1 MAFDDVCSKL
11 NMTTDSAKYRTPGLP
26 PSGVASEVEAALS
39 VTVGKAT
46 AHLRNAWAAA
56 SLEESLAARSLGL
69 VQAEVEATQRAATAS
84 VSSDAGMT
92 AADLRGA
99 SAASSYADA
108 VRADFFGAT
117 GVMMAGQAALGVS
130 AVSSTFPDADRIAEM
145 SLSAAAGTVTADM
158 YANSLSDQFAGTS
171 GLAKSAPL
179 GLLDS
184 QMLAA
189 SATTHISAIEQTK
202 RQLDAMH
209 QPWAG
214 ASVSPSLKSYL
225 DALNGGSS
233 LSLAVNAARIAKNP
247 FTSIFGDDAA
257 EALKRMTA
265 PAAAT
270 QTHKDWYEQTFG
282 LVKAVDSLNIS
293 SAATTYQSTLV
304 SDFLDRVTGIASLT
318 RQFEE
323 TLKAVN
329 VPSGLY
335 DSIAGFTKAGQVSA
349 HFFTDPLAGL
359 GGTLERFDAF
369 RDLQDTPAWR
379 VMEAAAQAA
388 TARADIDE
396 GDEGHYQE
404 EVVADLQRAAVE
416 VLAQPNEVQV
426 LASILSTL
434 EQLAKSSRQTARE
447 KWLFQILYPLF
458 IALLMAMLAPTFDF
472 YIKRGLE
479 RLTPRET
486 EKAVKEEMR
495 EQVGDLRLL
504 SMQRFISVEKLAV
517 TMSPKAKAPVVGHLK
532 KGAVVRLLDEQGSF
546 TLVSW
551 RSEDGNIEI
560 KGWVFT
566 RYLQRFS

>member
-1 MAFDDVCSKL
+1 
-11 NMTTDSAKYRTPGLP
+11 
-26 PSGVASEVEAALS
+26 
-39 VTVGKAT
+39 
-46 AHLRNAWAAA
+46 
-56 SLEESLAARSLGL
+56 
-69 VQAEVEATQRAATAS
+69 
-84 VSSDAGMT
+84 
-92 AADLRGA
+92 
-99 SAASSYADA
+99 
-108 VRADFFGAT
+108 
-117 GVMMAGQAALGVS
+117 
-130 AVSSTFPDADRIAEM
+130 
-145 SLSAAAGTVTADM
+145 M
-158 YANSLSDQFAGTS
+158 YANSIAEQFAGTS
-171 GLAKSAPL
+171 GLFKNASL

-189 SATTHISAIEQTK
+189 GTMKHISAIEQTK

-214 ASVSPSLKSYL
+214 ASVSSSLKSYL
-225 DALNGGSS
+225 DALNGSSS
-233 LSLAVNAARIAKNP
+233 LSLAVNAARLAKNS
-247 FTSIFGDDAA
+247 FSSIFGDDAA
-257 EALKRMTA
+257 ETLKRMTA
-265 PAAAT
+265 SAAAI
-270 QTHKDWYEQTFG
+270 QTHNDWYEQTFG
-282 LVKAVDSLNIS
+282 LVKAIDSLNIS
-293 SAATTYQSTLV
+293 SSASTDQSTRV
-304 SDFLDRVTGIASLT
+304 SDYLDRVTGLTSLT

-323 TLKAVN
+323 TLKAVT

-335 DSIAGFTKAGQVSA
+335 DSISGFTKAGQVSA
-349 HFFTDPLAGL
+349 HFFTASLAGL

-369 RDLQDTPAWR
+369 RDLRDTPAWR

-388 TARADIDE
+388 TAQADIDE

-416 VLAQPNEVQV
+416 MLAQPNEVQV
-426 LASILSTL
+426 LASILSAL
-434 EQLAKSSRQTARE
+434 EQLARSGRQTARE
-447 KWLFQILYPLF
+447 KWLFQIWYPLF
-458 IALLMAMLAPTFDF
+458 IALLMAMLAPTLDF

-486 EKAVKEEMR
+486 EKVIKKEMR

-566 RYLQRFS
+566 RYLERFS

>member
-1 MAFDDVCSKL
+1 MASDDACSKL
-11 NMTTDSAKYRTPGLP
+11 NMTTDSAKSRTLDIP
-26 PSGVASEVEAALS
+26 PSGVASDIEAALG
-39 VTVGKAT
+39 VTVGGAT
-46 AHLRNAWAAA
+46 AHLLNASAAV
-56 SLEESLAARSLGL
+56 SLEESLATRSLGL
-69 VQAEVEATQRAATAS
+69 LQAEVEATQRAATAS
-84 VSSDAGMT
+84 VSPAAAMT
-92 AADLRGA
+92 AADVRRA

-108 VRADFFGAT
+108 VRADFIGAT
-117 GVMMAGQAALGVS
+117 DVMLASQAALGIS
-130 AVSSTFPDADRIAEM
+130 AVSSTFQDADRIAEM
-145 SLSAAAGTVTADM
+145 SHSTAAAAITADVFT
-158 YANSLSDQFAGTS
+158 NSLSEQLAGTS
-171 GLAKSAPL
+171 RLAKSAAL

-189 SATTHISAIEQTK
+189 SATTRISAIEQAK
-202 RQLDAMH
+202 RQLDAIH
-209 QPWAG
+209 RPWAEG
-214 ASVSPSLKSYL
+214 SASSSLKSYL

-233 LSLAVNAARIAKNP
+233 LSLAVNAARIAKNSLS
-247 FTSIFGDDAA
+247 SIFGDEAA
-257 EALKRMTA
+257 ETLKRMTG
-265 PAAAT
+265 PAAAI

-282 LVKAVDSLNIS
+282 LVKTVDSLNIS
-293 SAATTYQSTLV
+293 SAASTYQSAQV
-304 SDFLDRVTGIASLT
+304 SDFLERVTGVASLT

-323 TLKAVN
+323 TLKAVTM
-329 VPSGLY
+329 PSSLY
-335 DSIAGFTKAGQVSA
+335 DSIAEFTKAGQVSA
-349 HFFTDPLAGL
+349 HFFTASLAGL

-369 RDLQDTPAWR
+369 RNLQDTPAWR

-396 GDEGHYQE
+396 DDEGHYQE
-404 EVVADLQRAAVE
+404 EVVADLQQTTVE
-416 VLAQPNEVQV
+416 LLTQPNAVQV

-434 EQLAKSSRQTARE
+434 EQLANSSRQSARE
-447 KWLFQILYPLF
+447 KWLFQIWYPLF
-458 IALLMAMLAPTFDF
+458 VALLMAMLTPTLDF

-486 EKAVKEEMR
+486 EKAVKQEMR

-517 TMSPKAKAPVVGHLK
+517 TMSPKAKSPVVGHLQ

-551 RSEDGNIEI
+551 RSEDGKVEI